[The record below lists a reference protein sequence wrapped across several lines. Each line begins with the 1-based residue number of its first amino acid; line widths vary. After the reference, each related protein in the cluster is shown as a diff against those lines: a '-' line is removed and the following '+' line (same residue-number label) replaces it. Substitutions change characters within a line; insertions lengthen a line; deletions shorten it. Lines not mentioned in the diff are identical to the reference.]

1 MNLNICTIFLLYRFL
16 YVKVRAICFVF
27 FLYLRS
33 HMVPSYDWMWYTMV
47 FHFYDWLCAVD
58 DEKIFR
64 EYIIQI
70 NERTTMGLWM
80 NVQLLPIKDEMVD
93 WVEMFSS
100 LVTSHS
106 WQLSPSCCS
115 PEAVVTLVIAYKEHS
130 IFLNSHVFETSSIFY
145 SPRTSESIS
154 CPTAGFF

>member
-1 MNLNICTIFLLYRFL
+1 LNLNICTMFLLYRFL

-33 HMVPSYDWMWYTMV
+33 HMVPSYDWLWYTMV

-70 NERTTMGLWM
+70 NERTTMCLWM
-80 NVQLLPIKDEMVD
+80 NVQLLHIKDEMVD
-93 WVEMFSS
+93 WVVMFFSS
-100 LVTSHS
+100 CYKSFMTTLAKLL
-106 WQLSPSCCS
+106 LSRGCCYLGYRLQG
-115 PEAVVTLVIAYKEHS
+115 T
-130 IFLNSHVFETSSIFY
+130 
-145 SPRTSESIS
+145 
-154 CPTAGFF
+154 